1 MDGVELPENQ
11 GNPVEESLLW
21 HLLCDAISDFNSPC
35 RIVACGLFNAGKSSL
50 LNALSGRV
58 GKERFAVGVVPT
70 TSACD
75 HLTDG
80 ILQWVDTPGFDVS
93 TTDDAEAYKA
103 ICKADILLFLH
114 NLGTPGGL
122 QRPEVDFLNELVQ
135 NAETRQVL
143 TERLCIVLTKRDVV
157 RLRNEAELCRRECI
171 IKKQVASEIGSVV
184 QQFTVS
190 SNVYIKGFSESKR
203 KLMEYSRVPALRIRL
218 LEMVQRS
225 RVVAFRKARIANI
238 KAVLQ
243 SEIEQEIAYLDQ
255 RRQLFE
261 REFLKA
267 EEALSGDFSLFFE
280 QLTDRYAQIDG

>member
-1 MDGVELPENQ
+1 MDRVELPESQ

-114 NLGTPGGL
+114 NLGTTGEL

-135 NAETRQVL
+135 NAETRHVL

-190 SNVYIKGFSESKR
+190 SSVYIKGVYEKKQ
-203 KLMEYSRVPALRIRL
+203 KLKEYSRVPALRIRL
-218 LEMVQRS
+218 QEMAQRS
-225 RVVAFRKARIANI
+225 HLVAFRKARIANI

-255 RRQLFE
+255 RRQLLE
-261 REFLKA
+261 HEFLKA
-267 EEALSGDFSLFFE
+267 EEALSRDFSLFFE
-280 QLTDRYAQIDG
+280 HLTDRYDQIDR

>member
-1 MDGVELPENQ
+1 MDRVELPESQ

-58 GKERFAVGVVPT
+58 GKERFAVGAVPT

-80 ILQWVDTPGFDVS
+80 ILQWVDTPGFNVS
-93 TTDDAEAYKA
+93 TTDNTEAYKA

-114 NLGTPGGL
+114 NVRTGELH
-122 QRPEVDFLNELVQ
+122 RAEVDFLNELVQ
-135 NAETRQVL
+135 NAETRHVL

-157 RLRNEAELCRRECI
+157 RLRNEAELCRLECI